1 MHAIRIERQGGPE
14 VLQYLEVPVPEPGP
28 GQALVRIL
36 AAGINFIDTY
46 QRGGLY
52 KMALPFTPGL
62 EACAVVERVGPGV
75 TEVKAGERIA
85 YASCIGSYAEYNVVD
100 VADVVPVPPG
110 VDDRAAAAAMLQGM
124 TAHYLA
130 LSTFPL
136 RPGHVALVHAAAGGV
151 GLLLTQI
158 AKRCGARVIATVGTD
173 EKAKLAREAGADDVV
188 IYTREE
194 VAPAVR
200 RVTNGEGV
208 HVAYDSVGKAT
219 WEASLSSLRRCGM
232 MVTYG
237 NSSGAVDPFQPLEL
251 AARGSLFV
259 TRPKLGDYTAT
270 RAELLERAGDVL
282 SWIARGELRIHI
294 GGSYPLAKAADAQRD
309 LEARRTTGKLLL
321 LPG

>member
-1 MHAIRIERQGGPE
+1 MHAIRIEHQGGPE
-14 VLQYLEVPVPEPGP
+14 VLQYLEVPVPEAGP

-46 QRGGLY
+46 QRSGLY

-75 TEVKAGERIA
+75 DQVKVGERVA
-85 YASCIGSYAEYNVVD
+85 YASGIGSYAEYAVVD
-100 VADVVPVPPG
+100 VAQVVPVPAG

-130 LSTFPL
+130 FSTFPL
-136 RPGHVALVHAAAGGV
+136 QPGQVALVHAAAGGV

-173 EKAKLAREAGADDVV
+173 EKAKLAREAGADEVI

-200 RVTNGEGV
+200 RLTGGEGV

-219 WEASLSSLRRCGM
+219 WEASLSSLRRRGM

-237 NSSGAVDPFQPLEL
+237 NSSGAVDPFQPLQL

-259 TRPKLGDYTAT
+259 TRPTLGDYVAT
-270 RAELLERAGDVL
+270 RADLLERANDVL
-282 SWIARGELRIHI
+282 TWIARGELKVRV
-294 GGSYPLAKAADAQRD
+294 GGTYPLAKAADAQRD
-309 LEARRTTGKLLL
+309 LEARRSTGKLLL
-321 LPG
+321 LPE